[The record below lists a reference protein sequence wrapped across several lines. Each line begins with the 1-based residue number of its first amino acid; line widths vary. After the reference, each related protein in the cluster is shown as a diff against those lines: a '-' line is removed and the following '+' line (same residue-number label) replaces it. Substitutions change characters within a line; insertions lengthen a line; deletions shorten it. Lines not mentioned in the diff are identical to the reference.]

1 MRNTTRKSAAA
12 VAVALTLV
20 TTPGAFAQQPT
31 TTTPNSTRPNSVPP
45 PVNKALRPA
54 LEPPVED
61 VPYTQKNVCIAS
73 NTGNKNI
80 PNKPWGQM
88 QLRLEEAHRFATGK
102 DVKIAIIDTGVNEHP
117 RLAGRVIATGDYV
130 ETEKKGTDDCDGH
143 GTEVAGVAAASRDD
157 QTGFIGA
164 APEAEILAIRHTS
177 SNFKFEHPTD
187 KSQNRDSAGKVGT
200 LAKAIVVA
208 TEAGA
213 KVINISLTSC
223 EQPHE
228 PSQQEREL
236 QAAIDWAVNEK
247 QVVIVTAAGNF
258 TQKDGCSLQN
268 DLEDPNTVNIVASPP
283 WYADDVLSVAS
294 IGQSGN
300 VSPFSVWGPWVSVAA
315 PGEDI
320 VTLDPKGQGLTN
332 SSEGPTGAT
341 RIQGTSFAAP
351 YVAGVVALVRERF
364 PDLSAKEVMNRIKA
378 TAQHPGNPG
387 GRDNKVGAGM
397 INPVAALT
405 AELPSERKDFKPA
418 QPTQLMTDLDPLN
431 PPDSTPLIVALSG
444 TVGGVGLLLLTLFIV
459 HTVNRNRA
467 RRAAAPV
474 KRSVL

>member
-20 TTPGAFAQQPT
+20 TTPGAYAQQPT
-31 TTTPNSTRPNSVPP
+31 TTAAPDRPNSVPP
-45 PVNKALRPA
+45 PVDRSRTPKFEEPA
-54 LEPPVED
+54 ED
-61 VPYTQKNVCIAS
+61 VNYTPKNLCIVS
-73 NTGNKNI
+73 NTGNKTI

-88 QLRLEEAHRFATGK
+88 QLRLEEAHRFATGAGI
-102 DVKIAIIDTGVNEHP
+102 KIAIIDTGVNEHP
-117 RLAGRVIATGDYV
+117 RLKGRVIPGGDYV
-130 ETEKKGTDDCDGH
+130 ETEKKGIDDCDGH
-143 GTEVAGVAAASRDD
+143 GTEVAGVAAASRDET
-157 QTGFIGA
+157 TGFVGA
-164 APEAEILAIRHTS
+164 APEAEILAYRHTS

-200 LAKAIVVA
+200 LAKAIVAAA
-208 TEAGA
+208 TEGA
-213 KVINISLTSC
+213 SVINISLTSC
-223 EQPHE
+223 EQPH
-228 PSQQEREL
+228 PQSDQEKEL

-247 QVVIVTAAGNF
+247 NVVIVTAAGNF
-258 TQKDGCSLQN
+258 TQKDGCALQN
-268 DLEDPNTVNIVASPP
+268 DNEDPSNVNIIASPP
-283 WYADDVLSVAS
+283 WYADNVLSVAS
-294 IGQSGN
+294 IGSSGA
-300 VSPFSVWGPWVSVAA
+300 VSSFSVWGPWVSVAA

-332 SSEGPTGAT
+332 SNEGPSGPT

-351 YVAGVVALVRERF
+351 YVAGVVALVRQRF
-364 PDLSAKEVMNRIKA
+364 PNLSAKAVMERIKA

-397 INPVAALT
+397 VNPVAALT

-418 QPTQLMTDLDPLN
+418 EPSQVMTNLDPLN
-431 PPDSTPLIVALSG
+431 PPDPTPLIVALSG
-444 TVGGVGLLLLTLFIV
+444 TGGGVGLLLLTLFIV

-467 RRAAAPV
+467 KRAAVPV

>member
-1 MRNTTRKSAAA
+1 MRTTTRKSAAA

-20 TTPGAFAQQPT
+20 TTPGAFAQPT
-31 TTTPNSTRPNSVPP
+31 TTPAPSRPNSVPP
-45 PVNKALRPA
+45 PVDRSLRPA
-54 LEPPVED
+54 FEPPRED
-61 VPYTQKNVCIAS
+61 VDYTPKNLCIAS
-73 NTGNKNI
+73 NTGNKTI
-80 PNKPWGQM
+80 PNRPWGQM

-102 DVKIAIIDTGVNEHP
+102 GVKVAIIDTGVNEHP
-117 RLAGRVIATGDYV
+117 RLAGRVTATGDYV
-130 ETEKKGTDDCDGH
+130 ETEKGGTDDCDGH
-143 GTEVAGVAAASRDD
+143 GTQVAGVAAASKDD

-208 TEAGA
+208 AEKGA
-213 KVINISLTSC
+213 QVINISLTSC
-223 EQPHE
+223 AEPQE

-258 TQKDGCSLQN
+258 TQKDGCALQN
-268 DLEDPNTVNIVASPP
+268 DNEDPNNVNIVASPP
-283 WYADDVLSVAS
+283 WYADNVLSVAS
-294 IGQSGN
+294 VGQTGN

-320 VTLDPKGQGLTN
+320 VTLDPRGQGLAN
-332 SSEGPTGAT
+332 SSEGPTGQT

-364 PDLSAKEVMNRIKA
+364 PDLGAKQVMDRIKA
-378 TAQHPGNPG
+378 TAQHPGNPA

-397 INPVAALT
+397 INPMAALT
-405 AELPSERKDFKPA
+405 AELPSERKDFKPV
-418 QPTQLMTDLDPLN
+418 QPSQVLTDLDPLN
-431 PPDSTPLIVALSG
+431 PPDPTPLIVALSG
-444 TVGGVGLLLLTLFIV
+444 TGGGVGLLLLTLFIV

-467 RRAAAPV
+467 RKAAVPV